1 MGEYREK
8 SLTPRRCSS
17 SVREWLSADRLTPS
31 SRAAVVALCSLATV
45 SNATRLCKGGIFDVA
60 ERLSCML
67 RTTVNQ
73 LEREMQTNPDG
84 LPISTLPL
92 PELAAFEAAARLGSF
107 AKAAAELCVT
117 DSAVSHRIRHLETRL
132 AVTLF
137 ERTGR
142 SARLLPAGKQF
153 ASCIAGSL
161 EKLRTASDAIDQLER
176 NVIRLAV
183 APALG
188 SEWLVP
194 KLMGFHERH
203 SSVAFVV
210 ASVAAAD
217 SNDGFAADLLIHYG
231 SGMSSAGDA
240 VSLFADNIR
249 ALCSP
254 AFMQTHGPL
263 DTLAKFER
271 VPLIRHPLLSWP
283 SWFEG
288 AFGRQYE
295 PSNASFFDDA
305 VSMLEA
311 TAAGV
316 GVALSTGIA
325 CERHV
330 ATGRLVYAHP
340 YANCVSDYR
349 IQLTASGTVKPAAR
363 AFFSW
368 LASAAAAEPGADQAV
383 L

>member
-1 MGEYREK
+1 
-8 SLTPRRCSS
+8 
-17 SVREWLSADRLTPS
+17 
-31 SRAAVVALCSLATV
+31 
-45 SNATRLCKGGIFDVA
+45 
-60 ERLSCML
+60 
-67 RTTVNQ
+67 
-73 LEREMQTNPDG
+73 MQTTPNV

-107 AKAAAELCVT
+107 AKAAAELSIT
-117 DSAVSHRIRHLETRL
+117 DSAVSHRIRHLELRL

-142 SARLLPAGKQF
+142 SARLLPAGRQF

-161 EKLRTASDAIDQLER
+161 DMLRAASDAINQLER
-176 NVIRLAV
+176 FVVRLAV
-183 APALG
+183 APALA

-194 KLMGFHERH
+194 RLMSFRKRH
-203 SSVAFVV
+203 SSVGFEV

-217 SNDGFAADLLIHYG
+217 SDSGFAADLVIHYG
-231 SGMSSAGDA
+231 AGMSSASDA
-240 VSLFADNIR
+240 VTLFADNIR
-249 ALCSP
+249 PVCSP
-254 AFMQTHGPL
+254 AFMEAYGPL
-263 DTLAKFER
+263 DTMAKFEQ
-271 VPLIRHPLLSWP
+271 VPLIRHPLLSWA

-295 PSNASFFDDA
+295 PPNASFFDDA

-311 TAAGV
+311 TVTGM

-330 ATGRLVYAHP
+330 STGRLVYAHS
-340 YANCVSDYR
+340 YADCASEYR
-349 IQLTASGTVKPAAR
+349 VQITASGSVKPAAR

-368 LASAAAAEPGADQAV
+368 LAEAAAEPQPY
-383 L
+383 